1 MDWLTRKLRFS
12 SRQEQ
17 ETFLFSKAPR
27 LALGSTQP
35 PTEWVPDVLSP
46 EVKQLGHE
54 AEHTPLTCAKTEWQL
69 DLQSTLMPS

>member
-1 MDWLTRKLRFS
+1 MGWLTEILRFD

-17 ETFLFSKAPR
+17 VIFLFSKASR

-35 PTEWVPDVLSP
+35 PTEWVPEGLSP

-54 AEHTPLTCAKTEWQL
+54 AEH
-69 DLQSTLMPS
+69 